1 VIDTLN
7 IRLDRIALA
16 GGNPLAIANYLT
28 DIEEGQSEKRG
39 YWISGRLKDD
49 NDKDNYKISAFQWGI
64 SIKGSLAKYYLPSNV
79 YTHKRATIQRAIE
92 KMSDELHIDVSAA
105 TVSRLDI
112 STVIPTQRP
121 PADYYPRLGDKPYF
135 KRLPT
140 AADTLEYRTS
150 KKRLIFYDKA
160 KEAKAKR
167 AMIPPNLTGC
177 NLLRYELRYFGRLQK
192 QLKQAD
198 PITAAA
204 LYNPKFY
211 YMLVQ
216 QWRQEFD
223 TIKKIH
229 RNTTVMEDVKTVKEA
244 EDLFFARLIQQGGG
258 KAAIDEFMADIDAS
272 NAFGEN
278 KTQYKY
284 NLKAK
289 LNKRLLTPIADGDDI
304 IVEIEKAVENYA
316 RYAV

>member
-1 VIDTLN
+1 MIDTLN
-7 IRLDRIALA
+7 IKLDRIALA
-16 GGNPLAIANYLT
+16 GGNPLAIADYLT
-28 DIEEGQSEKRG
+28 DIEERQNKKNG
-39 YWISGRLKDD
+39 YWIVGRLKDD
-49 NDKDNYKISAFQWGI
+49 NDKDNYKIYAFQWGI
-64 SIKGSLAKYYLPSNV
+64 SINGSLAKYYLPSNV

-135 KRLPT
+135 KRLQT
-140 AADTLEYRTS
+140 APDTLEYRTN
-150 KKRLIFYDKA
+150 KKGLIFYDKA

-167 AMIPPNLTGC
+167 ALIPPTLTGC
-177 NLLRYELRYFGRLQK
+177 NLLRYELRYHDRLK
-192 QLKQAD
+192 EQLNQAN

-204 LYNPKFY
+204 LYNPDFY

-216 QWRQEFD
+216 RWRQEFD
-223 TIKKIH
+223 SIKKIH
-229 RNTTVMEDVKTVKEA
+229 KNTLVMENIKTVNEA
-244 EDLFFARLIQQGGG
+244 ERLFFARLIQQHGG
-258 KAAIDEFMADIDAS
+258 KAAVDEFMADIKAS
-272 NAFGEN
+272 NAFGDN
-278 KTQYKY
+278 KTQYVS

-289 LNKRLLTPIADGDDI
+289 LNKVLQIPIADDEDI
-304 IVEIEKAVENYA
+304 IIEIEKAVENYA